1 MSDDLKKYLK
11 QLEQFQKRM
20 NKLYEPL
27 RIQSQIL
34 EKQFDTIKEPI
45 KHFSKHVSA
54 IESSLAPAI
63 EALQQQ
69 KELINQMMVVNSS
82 KFADIQNLHLNLEYL
97 VNSRLENF
105 HELVPDSLYNSL
117 LDLDSEFEKVPNYRD
132 GSSEIQCE
140 ITVKNHT
147 DGTLSQN
154 NMTWDKYITILIM
167 VVQLLMQYQDGI
179 TEQKRHEERLAAE
192 QLRHEEIMAE
202 ERKQTELQ
210 KRMVEIQEQKIQEQN
225 LIENQLEIIHEK
237 IDVLINQSLNT
248 IIENPSDQVEDSND

>member
-1 MSDDLKKYLK
+1 
-11 QLEQFQKRM
+11 
-20 NKLYEPL
+20 
-27 RIQSQIL
+27 
-34 EKQFDTIKEPI
+34 
-45 KHFSKHVSA
+45 
-54 IESSLAPAI
+54 
-63 EALQQQ
+63 
-69 KELINQMMVVNSS
+69 
-82 KFADIQNLHLNLEYL
+82 
-97 VNSRLENF
+97 
-105 HELVPDSLYNSL
+105 
-117 LDLDSEFEKVPNYRD
+117 
-132 GSSEIQCE
+132 
-140 ITVKNHT
+140 
-147 DGTLSQN
+147 
-154 NMTWDKYITILIM
+154 MTWDKYITILIM